1 MLEIIV
7 VLFFSLH
14 NYHGICRL
22 YLSYLKLN
30 NRKEINAYARWI
42 FAMANTSMLVVG
54 GVFVIGGILTIPVVI
69 GLFCTPLGCL
79 LMLIGLVMSNPT
91 SSSVI
96 ISQQPQ
102 QNVGYVVVGYNQYGQ
117 PVYAP
122 TTQMQT
128 QYYSEK

>member
-1 MLEIIV
+1 M
-7 VLFFSLH
+7 
-14 NYHGICRL
+14 
-22 YLSYLKLN
+22 
-30 NRKEINAYARWI
+30 INAYIVWV
-42 FAMANTSMLVVG
+42 FTMANTSMLVVG
-54 GVFVIGGILTIPVVI
+54 GVFVIGGILTIPIVI
-69 GLFCTPLGCL
+69 GLFCTPFGCL

-102 QNVGYVVVGYNQYGQ
+102 QSAGYVIVGYNQYGQ

-122 TTQMQT
+122 TTQIQT

>member
-1 MLEIIV
+1 MEIM
-7 VLFFSLH
+7 
-14 NYHGICRL
+14 
-22 YLSYLKLN
+22 
-30 NRKEINAYARWI
+30 
-42 FAMANTSMLVVG
+42 MANTNMLLVG
-54 GVFVIGGILTIPVVI
+54 GVFVIGGILTIPILI
-69 GLFCTPLGCL
+69 GLFCTPFGCL

-102 QNVGYVVVGYNQYGQ
+102 QSVGYVIVGYNQYGQ

-122 TTQMQT
+122 TTQIQT

>member
-1 MLEIIV
+1 MVIT
-7 VLFFSLH
+7 
-14 NYHGICRL
+14 
-22 YLSYLKLN
+22 
-30 NRKEINAYARWI
+30 
-42 FAMANTSMLVVG
+42 MANTNMLLVG
-54 GVFVIGGILTIPVVI
+54 GVFVIGGILTIPILI
-69 GLFCTPLGCL
+69 GLFCTPFGCL

-102 QNVGYVVVGYNQYGQ
+102 QSVGYVIVGYNQYGQ

-122 TTQMQT
+122 TTQIQT

>member
-1 MLEIIV
+1 
-7 VLFFSLH
+7 
-14 NYHGICRL
+14 
-22 YLSYLKLN
+22 
-30 NRKEINAYARWI
+30 
-42 FAMANTSMLVVG
+42 MANTNKLLVG
-54 GVFVIGGILTIPVVI
+54 GVFVIGGILTIPILI
-69 GLFCTPLGCL
+69 GLFCTPFGCL

-102 QNVGYVVVGYNQYGQ
+102 QSVGYVIVGYNQYGQ

-122 TTQMQT
+122 TTQIQT

>member
-1 MLEIIV
+1 M
-7 VLFFSLH
+7 
-14 NYHGICRL
+14 
-22 YLSYLKLN
+22 
-30 NRKEINAYARWI
+30 INAYIGWV
-42 FAMANTSMLVVG
+42 FMMANTSMLVVG
-54 GVFVIGGILTIPVVI
+54 GVFVIGGILTIPIVI
-69 GLFCTPLGCL
+69 GLFCTPFGCL

-102 QNVGYVVVGYNQYGQ
+102 QSAGYVIVGYNQYGQ

-122 TTQMQT
+122 TTQIQT

>member
-30 NRKEINAYARWI
+30 NRKEINAYTKWI

-69 GLFCTPLGCL
+69 GL
-79 LMLIGLVMSNPT
+79 
-91 SSSVI
+91 
-96 ISQQPQ
+96 
-102 QNVGYVVVGYNQYGQ
+102 
-117 PVYAP
+117 
-122 TTQMQT
+122 
-128 QYYSEK
+128 